1 MIFNRVLEILYI
13 VVVDVI
19 FYIVIIYKGLFL
31 KNIVKVNKLI
41 YGLNFFLVC
50 KRNLNLKIMY

>member
-41 YGLNFFLVC
+41 YGLNFFLNSV
-50 KRNLNLKIMY
+50 